1 MHSKRD
7 IYVQNIK
14 VQKLFFRNIPRSLKE
29 ITIHLYNLYIT
40 KKASYSG

>member
-7 IYVQNIK
+7 IYVQKIK
-14 VQKLFFRNIPRSLKE
+14 VQKLIFRSIPRSLKE